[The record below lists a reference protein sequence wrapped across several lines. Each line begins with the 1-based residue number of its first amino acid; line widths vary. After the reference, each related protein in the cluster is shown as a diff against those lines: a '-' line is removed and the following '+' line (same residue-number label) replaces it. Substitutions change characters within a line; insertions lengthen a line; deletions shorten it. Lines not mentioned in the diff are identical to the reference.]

1 MTFDIAQFI
10 FNMSI
15 TLLVALLYLRIREIE
30 KAPSLMEEVS
40 EELEQIHKL
49 IERENLAFGQLEAS
63 INIVR
68 ERVRV
73 LEKLAIEE
81 EKK

>member
-10 FNMSI
+10 FNLSI
-15 TLLVALLYLRIREIE
+15 TLLLILFYLRIREIE